1 MLLGEKILE
10 LRKKN
15 GLSQE
20 QLGDKVNVTRQTIS
34 NWELGETSPNPEQLK
49 LLSKALNISIDDL
62 LDNDIKNVVVEKI
75 SNTEKLAGVVL
86 KGLKIL
92 GIIILI
98 IVIIDI
104 TALILFSTLRVSTIT
119 KESTKVE
126 MNCIKGN
133 TTYMI
138 TVDTDE
144 NYTCDNCSKEMFKE
158 IKNIVDYSDLDLTVR
173 NIENYFKKLV
183 VMPYDYY
190 DNNINVI
197 SDYKSFMDLITAKKK
212 LGALLDKITIKGDFE
227 AAIEFFDSI
236 KPVKKTAKKTTT
248 AKAAIKKAE
257 PKKTAEKKPATKK
270 TTAKKD
276 EPEKKTVKKAA
287 KKESET
293 TKMTEN
299 TQKTVAEK
307 EKTSIEKVVEKES
320 KPAKKQAK
328 K

>member
-1 MLLGEKILE
+1 MLLGEKILD

-49 LLSKALNISIDDL
+49 LLSKALNISIDEL

-98 IVIIDI
+98 IIIIDI
-104 TALILFSTLRVSTIT
+104 TSLILFSTLRVSTIT

-144 NYTCDNCSKEMFKE
+144 NYACDNCSKEMFNE
-158 IKNIVDYSDLDLTVR
+158 IKNIVNYSDLDLTVR
-173 NIENYFKKLV
+173 NVENYFK
-183 VMPYDYY
+183 
-190 DNNINVI
+190 NING
-197 SDYKSFMDLITAKKK
+197 TC
-212 LGALLDKITIKGDFE
+212 E
-227 AAIEFFDSI
+227 
-236 KPVKKTAKKTTT
+236 
-248 AKAAIKKAE
+248 
-257 PKKTAEKKPATKK
+257 
-270 TTAKKD
+270 
-276 EPEKKTVKKAA
+276 
-287 KKESET
+287 
-293 TKMTEN
+293 
-299 TQKTVAEK
+299 
-307 EKTSIEKVVEKES
+307 
-320 KPAKKQAK
+320 
-328 K
+328 